1 MDGIT
6 LEKIDVVR
14 ERTGVT
20 YRVAKEALEKTNGDV
35 VEALIFI
42 EDESKTV
49 KNEVFQGFEEFKE
62 WIKNVVDKGNVTR
75 VRVKKED
82 KTILNIPV
90 NAGVAVGVLT
100 IQLWPIMIAI
110 GVLTAVIT
118 TITVEIVKEDGSVE
132 VVNTIIKNTAND
144 MKYKANDM
152 KEKVN
157 EFTAEVKEKVDD
169 ISSDVKNKFDTN
181 KTKVDEDSNVYQY
194 TVNFEDVEES
204 KENQSEETDSKEED
218 DK

>member
-1 MDGIT
+1 MNDIT

-20 YRVAKEALEKTNGDV
+20 YREAKAALEKSNGDV

-42 EDESKTV
+42 EDDCENE
-49 KNEVFQGFEEFKE
+49 KNQVFQGFDEFKE
-62 WIKNVVDKGNVTR
+62 WIKNVVGKGNVTR
-75 VRVKKED
+75 IRVKKED
-82 KTILNIPV
+82 TPILNRPV

-100 IQLWPIMIAI
+100 IQLWPLMIAI

-118 TITVEIVKEDGSVE
+118 TITVEIVKEDGSIE

-144 MKYKANDM
+144 MK
-152 KEKVN
+152 EKVD
-157 EFTAEVKEKVDD
+157 EFTSEVKEKVDD
-169 ISSDVKNKFDTN
+169 ISSDVKNKFDSN

-194 TVNFEDVEES
+194 TVNFEDVEENKDVES
-204 KENQSEETDSKEED
+204 EGNQEADSKEED
-218 DK
+218 NQ